1 MTRVRLSRIFWIGAA
16 AILVAAALVALVAVL
31 RGDFSD
37 TDGRI
42 LGTLAAALLAG
53 STLVAGLALAET
65 GERVLGWSAVAVAVP
80 AFASI
85 AYSIWAFVFDGEG
98 DVWQWGWAGILAL
111 LAALIAVT
119 AHGCL
124 RAHAPSF
131 ASRGSRGRWRAVA
144 AVASYVAI
152 SRDDSGE
159 GLGQLIA
166 VLWILAGLAYLLVPV
181 LQRFTAAG
189 ALDGGERRIAELD
202 GVEVVAT
209 RSREGLAVELQ
220 PGERLV
226 LRKRGEP
233 GAIRFAVQLV
243 TCDR

>member
-1 MTRVRLSRIFWIGAA
+1 MRVRLSRILWIGAA
-16 AILVAAALVALVAVL
+16 AILVAAALVAVVAVL
-31 RGDFSD
+31 RSDFSD

-53 STLVAGLALAET
+53 STLVAGLALAER
-65 GERVLGWSAVAVAVP
+65 GARALGWAAVAVSGP
-80 AFASI
+80 AFAAI
-85 AYSIWAFVFDGEG
+85 TYSIWDFVFDGEG
-98 DVWQWGWAGILAL
+98 QTWRWGWAGILAL

-119 AHGCL
+119 ARL
-124 RAHAPSF
+124 LAR
-131 ASRGSRGRWRAVA
+131 SRMLVRLAWVAGALATIAA
-144 AVASYVAI
+144 AVSYVAI
-152 SRDDSGE
+152 WSDDSGDS
-159 GLGQLIA
+159 LGRVIA

-189 ALDGGERRIAELD
+189 AQPGGERVVAELD

-209 RSREGLAVELQ
+209 RSHDGLAVDVL

-226 LRKRGEP
+226 LRRRAQRG
-233 GAIRFAVQLV
+233 AV

>member
-53 STLVAGLALAET
+53 STLVAGLVLTEK
-65 GERVLGWSAVAVAVP
+65 GGRVLGWSAVAVAVP
-80 AFASI
+80 AFAAI
-85 AYSIWAFVFDGEG
+85 TYSIWGFVFDGEG

-119 AHGCL
+119 ARL
-124 RAHAPSF
+124 LSRSRALVRLAWV
-131 ASRGSRGRWRAVA
+131 AGALATVA
-144 AVASYVAI
+144 AAVSYVAI
-152 SRDDSGE
+152 SRDDSGD
-159 GLGQLIA
+159 GLGRLIA

-189 ALDGGERRIAELD
+189 TPPGGERTIAELD

-209 RSREGLAVELQ
+209 RSRDGLAVELQ

-226 LRKRGEP
+226 LRRHDKP
-233 GAIRFAVQLV
+233 GAIRSSHNL
-243 TCDR
+243 

>member
-65 GERVLGWSAVAVAVP
+65 GERVLGWSAIVVTVP

-85 AYSIWAFVFDGEG
+85 TYSIWAFVFDGEG

-119 AHGCL
+119 ARL
-124 RAHAPSF
+124 LARSRALVRL
-131 ASRGSRGRWRAVA
+131 ASVAGALATVA

-152 SRDDSGE
+152 LRDDSGE
-159 GLGQLIA
+159 GFGQLIA

-189 ALDGGERRIAELD
+189 ELESRERRIAELD

-209 RSREGLAVELQ
+209 RSSDGLAVELR
-220 PGERLV
+220 PGERLL
-226 LRKRGEP
+226 LRRRGEP
-233 GAIRFAVQLV
+233 GAIRSGLNL
-243 TCDR
+243 